1 MIAKSI
7 SIKGQGGKFG
17 RCVAKAAVLTSGGL
31 GRVPD
36 SGLRRLL
43 YHWPRI
49 REQLLQGAYQPQPLK
64 RVKIP
69 KPGGGERPL
78 GIPTVLGKLDS
89 WLRRRLRMVFWRQWK
104 RGRSRFAALRRLG
117 AGRDL
122 AAKTAGSAL
131 GPWRLSRSPAL
142 SFALPNTYFISLGL
156 LTLAPGR

>member
-1 MIAKSI
+1 MIAMSR

-78 GIPTVLGKLDS
+78 GIPTVLDRFIQQAVMQVLQGS
-89 WLRRRLRMVFWRQWK
+89 WDRTSSEPSYGFRP
-104 RGRSRFAALRRLG
+104 GRSAHQDVAQAQVYIAQG
-117 AGRDL
+117 YG
-122 AAKTAGSAL
+122 
-131 GPWRLSRSPAL
+131 
-142 SFALPNTYFISLGL
+142 
-156 LTLAPGR
+156 